1 MNSETVRSLFNDLS
15 PNYDR
20 LNRFFSLGMDVGWRK
35 QLVVA
40 VARQNPGK
48 VLDLACGSGDVT
60 TMLRET
66 LPQAQVVGLD
76 FSRALLNQAKGR
88 GLATLAEADALKLP
102 FADSSFDAVT
112 IAFGLRNFSDR
123 TAGLREIARVL
134 KPGGVFGLLEFSP
147 PPMPWKLFWNFYLHH
162 LMPLVA
168 QLVARQGDS
177 FRYLAQSIAEFPTP
191 SALNH
196 ELASTGL
203 KLLFSRSFS
212 ARLVQLTFCVPSQV
226 GHFQ

>member
-15 PNYDR
+15 TNYDR
-20 LNRFFSLGMDVGWRK
+20 LNRIFSLGMDIGWRK
-35 QLVVA
+35 QLVAA
-40 VARQNPGK
+40 VARQKPAK
-48 VLDLACGSGDVT
+48 ILDLACGSGDVT
-60 TMLRET
+60 TMLREA

-76 FSRALLNQAKGR
+76 FSRPLLTQAKER
-88 GLATLAEADALKLP
+88 GLSELTEADALKLP
-102 FADSSFDAVT
+102 FADGSFDALT

-123 TAGLREIARVL
+123 AAGLNEIARVL

-147 PPMPWKLFWNFYLHH
+147 PPMPWKLFWNLYLHK

-168 QLVARQGDS
+168 QIMAKQGDS
-177 FRYLAQSIAEFPTP
+177 FRYLAQSIADFPSP

-196 ELASTGL
+196 ELSSAGL

-212 ARLVQLTFCVPSQV
+212 ARLVQLTVCVRN
-226 GHFQ
+226 

>member
-20 LNRFFSLGMDVGWRK
+20 LNRLFSLGMDIGWRK
-35 QLVVA
+35 KLVAA
-40 VARQNPGK
+40 VARQNPSK
-48 VLDLACGSGDVT
+48 VLDLACGSGDVSV
-60 TMLRET
+60 MLREA

-76 FSRALLNQAKGR
+76 FSRPLLTQARDR
-88 GLATLAEADALKLP
+88 GLSELTEADALKLP
-102 FADSSFDAVT
+102 FADGSFDAVT

-123 TAGLREIARVL
+123 ATGLHEIARVL

-147 PPMPWKLFWNFYLHH
+147 PPMPWKLFWNFYLHL

-177 FRYLAQSIAEFPTP
+177 FRYLAQSIAEFPSP

-196 ELASTGL
+196 ELSSAGL

-212 ARLVQLTFCVPSQV
+212 ARLVQLTVCLKS
-226 GHFQ
+226 

>member
-1 MNSETVRSLFNDLS
+1 MADPVKVRSLFDQLS

-20 LNRFFSLGMDVGWRK
+20 LNRLFSLGMDVGWRK
-35 QLVVA
+35 QLVA
-40 VARQNPGK
+40 ALARQNPRMI
-48 VLDLACGSGDVT
+48 LDLACGSGDVT
-60 TMLRET
+60 TMLQEA

-76 FSRALLNQAKGR
+76 FSRPLLTQARDR
-88 GLATLAEADALKLP
+88 GLSELTEADALKLP
-102 FADSSFDAVT
+102 FADGSFDAVT

-123 TAGLREIARVL
+123 AAGLNEIVRVL
-134 KPGGVFGLLEFSP
+134 KPGGVFGLLEFIP

-168 QLVARQGDS
+168 QLVAKQGDS
-177 FRYLAQSIAEFPTP
+177 FRYLAQSIAGFPTP

-196 ELASTGL
+196 ELSTAGL

-212 ARLVQLTFCVPSQV
+212 AWLVQLTVCVRN
-226 GHFQ
+226 